1 MAHAKTL
8 SRRTFLKTSAAA
20 GGGLMIGA
28 CMPGLAGGRLEAAGV
43 FEPNIWVRIDAADN
57 VRIML
62 TQLEMGQ
69 GVMTSMPMLVAE
81 ELDVD
86 WNKVGTEWV
95 GADAAYGSPG
105 FGQQLTAGSNS
116 VRSYWRP
123 LREAG
128 AAARLMLVSAAAQ
141 TWGVAAATCTTD
153 RGEVVHAATGR
164 RLRYGA
170 LVDAAAALPVPEQV
184 TLKEPGD
191 FRLLGQPLA
200 RLDVPEKVDGT
211 AVFGIDVKRPGLL
224 VARVVRCP
232 VFGGTVARFDA
243 GPAMAV
249 PGVRH
254 VVPISAGVA
263 VVADTYYAAGRGVQA
278 LDVTWNEGAL
288 ARLSSAEITRQMTA
302 LAARPGAVARN
313 DGDAAAALDRSSRS
327 IERVFELPFLA
338 HACMEPMNCTADVRA
353 DRCDVWVPTQGQT
366 PSHLAAVAASGL
378 PPDAVVIHPTY
389 LGGGFGRRGEAD
401 FVTDAVETS
410 KAIGAPV
417 KVVWTREDDVQHDF
431 YRPAT
436 YVRMWGAVDD
446 SGKPVAW
453 MQRLVQQSLV
463 KRIMPG
469 GLSGTGG
476 VDFISVDG
484 AATLPYAIP
493 NLRVEYVEYD
503 PGIPYGFWRSVG
515 NSVNGYVTE
524 AFFDE
529 LAASGGQDPYELRR
543 ELLANHPR
551 HRAVLDLAAEKAGW
565 RSPAAAGRFRGIAV
579 HEAFGTI
586 VGLVA
591 DISVPADGRVRVHK
605 ITCSVDCGWIINP
618 DTIEAQMEGGIVYG
632 LTAALKGE
640 ITIQNGRV
648 QQRNFTDYQMLR
660 FNEMPEIDVHI
671 VPSTETPGGIG
682 EPSTAPIAG
691 ALANAIFAATG
702 KRIYRLPI
710 RPDDL
715 RRA

>member
-1 MAHAKTL
+1 
-8 SRRTFLKTSAAA
+8 
-20 GGGLMIGA
+20 
-28 CMPGLAGGRLEAAGV
+28 
-43 FEPNIWVRIDAADN
+43 
-57 VRIML
+57 
-62 TQLEMGQ
+62 
-69 GVMTSMPMLVAE
+69 
-81 ELDVD
+81 
-86 WNKVGTEWV
+86 
-95 GADAAYGSPG
+95 
-105 FGQQLTAGSNS
+105 
-116 VRSYWRP
+116 
-123 LREAG
+123 
-128 AAARLMLVSAAAQ
+128 
-141 TWGVAAATCTTD
+141 
-153 RGEVVHAATGR
+153 
-164 RLRYGA
+164 
-170 LVDAAAALPVPEQV
+170 
-184 TLKEPGD
+184 
-191 FRLLGQPLA
+191 
-200 RLDVPEKVDGT
+200 
-211 AVFGIDVKRPGLL
+211 
-224 VARVVRCP
+224 
-232 VFGGTVARFDA
+232 
-243 GPAMAV
+243 
-249 PGVRH
+249 
-254 VVPISAGVA
+254 
-263 VVADTYYAAGRGVQA
+263 
-278 LDVTWNEGAL
+278 
-288 ARLSSAEITRQMTA
+288 
-302 LAARPGAVARN
+302 
-313 DGDAAAALDRSSRS
+313 
-327 IERVFELPFLA
+327 
-338 HACMEPMNCTADVRA
+338 
-353 DRCDVWVPTQGQT
+353 
-366 PSHLAAVAASGL
+366 
-378 PPDAVVIHPTY
+378 
-389 LGGGFGRRGEAD
+389 
-401 FVTDAVETS
+401 
-410 KAIGAPV
+410 
-417 KVVWTREDDVQHDF
+417 
-431 YRPAT
+431 
-436 YVRMWGAVDD
+436 
-446 SGKPVAW
+446 
-453 MQRLVQQSLV
+453 
-463 KRIMPG
+463 MPG

-493 NLRVEYVEYD
+493 NLRVEYIEYD

-565 RSPAAAGRFRGIAV
+565 RSPAATGRFRGIAV

-591 DISVPADGRVRVHK
+591 EISVPADGRVRVHK